1 MADIRL
7 DEMTTGFKVSVPDF
21 VNNEAFSEL
30 VEGILGALNGQVIRI
45 VLYGSVARRT
55 DASDS
60 DVDIA
65 VFVPARLDPAAEDR
79 LSDVVVDLNLKYNKV
94 FSVID
99 IDNSVYS
106 KWKNVT
112 PFYQNVDKEG
122 IVLWKAA

>member
-1 MADIRL
+1 MSDTRL
-7 DEMTTGFKVSVPDF
+7 DEVKTDIKASVPDF
-21 VNNEAFSEL
+21 VNNEVFSEL
-30 VEGILGALNGQVIRI
+30 VEGILGALHGQVIRI

-55 DASDS
+55 ETSDS

-65 VFVPARLDPAAEDR
+65 VFVPERLDPATEDR
-79 LSDVVVDLNLKYNKV
+79 LSDVVADLNLKYNKV

-106 KWKNVT
+106 KWRGVT

>member
-7 DEMTTGFKVSVPDF
+7 DEMTTGIKVSVPDF

-30 VEGILGALNGQVIRI
+30 VEGILGALHGKVIRI

-55 DASDS
+55 DTSDS

-65 VFVPARLDPAAEDR
+65 VFVPARLDPVTEDR
-79 LSDVVVDLNLKYNKV
+79 LSDVIVDLNLKYNKV

-106 KWKNVT
+106 KWRSVT

-122 IVLWKAA
+122 IVLWKSA